1 MAVASSKTI
10 VTIAG
15 AAAITSFP
23 PATYGKGVPYSQRQ
37 LLLHD
42 PRQPYK
48 LHTDREIPELRFGDL
63 LVEVH
68 GIGLNPIDWK
78 SADFGLVLP
87 SPPCLNGREF
97 IGKIIASEVDQ
108 RCKLQPGEWV
118 LAVSTDYRDFRK
130 SAFQEYAIVCCY
142 NAIRIPKH
150 VDPFKVAPMGVAF
163 VAAGLSL
170 GVCLGVTFTKGPK
183 KREFN
188 LLENARWYPED
199 VPDDIAEEV
208 FDALAPCYQAQPG
221 EWLLVYGASTVT
233 AQIVIQLAKIG
244 GLKVAGVAD
253 LGKHRQLLQSL
264 GTDILIDRSDL
275 DQAKRD
281 IKRLIPGSLRFAID
295 TVGPETAAWC
305 QQVLAERTSS
315 RYCSPGKETPT
326 NPPPVDPV
334 TRGGGS
340 RLSHLVAMTGRPE
353 KLHPNVQVHTVPIKL
368 FHTSQWV
375 GGHLSK
381 WLYELLDTNKL
392 RPPEVEFV
400 PGGLDAING
409 ALDRLRQGK
418 TSGKR
423 IVVRMKEPETKIE
436 LFP

>member
-1 MAVASSKTI
+1 MVITASETI
-10 VTIAG
+10 ITIAE
-15 AAAITSFP
+15 ASTLTSFP
-23 PATYGKGVPYSQRQ
+23 AATLKSVPYSQRQ

-48 LHTDREIPELRFGDL
+48 IHTDKEIPRPRFGDL

-68 GIGLNPIDWK
+68 GIGLNQIDWK
-78 SADFGLVLP
+78 ATGLGLVLP

-97 IGKIIASEVDQ
+97 TGKIIASEVDQ
-108 RCKLQPGEWV
+108 KCSLQPGEWV
-118 LAVSTDYRDFRK
+118 LAVSTDHRDLRK
-130 SAFQEYAIVCCY
+130 AAFQEYAIVSCY

-150 VDPFKVAPMGVAF
+150 VDPFQVASMGVSY
-163 VAAGLSL
+163 VAAGLAL
-170 GVCLGVTFTKGPK
+170 GVCLGVTFAKGPK
-183 KREFN
+183 RREFN
-188 LLENARWYPED
+188 LLENARMYPED

-208 FDALAPCYQAQPG
+208 FDAMAPCYQAQPG
-221 EWLLVYGASTVT
+221 EWLLIYGASTIT
-233 AQIVIQLAKIG
+233 GQIAIQLAKLG
-244 GLKVAGVAD
+244 GLKVVGVAD
-253 LGKHRQLLQSL
+253 LSKYKQRLQTL
-264 GTDILIDRSDL
+264 GTDLLVDGSDL

-295 TVGPETAAWC
+295 TVGPETAEWC

-315 RYCSPGKETPT
+315 RYCCPGKETPT
-326 NPPPVDPV
+326 NPSPVNPA

-340 RLSHLVAMTGRPE
+340 KLSHLVALTGKPGTFN
-353 KLHPNVQVHTVPIKL
+353 PNIQVHTVPIKL
-368 FHTSQWV
+368 FHTSQYV

-392 RPPEVEFV
+392 QPPEVEFV

-409 ALDRLRQGK
+409 ALERLSQGK

-423 IVVRMKEPETKIE
+423 LVIRVKEPDVKSQIE
-436 LFP
+436 